1 MTINF
6 FPPYEYLTKVLEH
19 CPKAGAT
26 YLKLWKFR
34 DSEFKLKFTKNQIRT
49 KFNTSFARFRHD
61 LWLLVNESIIE
72 LYESKD
78 LSKFRITLLGSPK
91 PDQEI

>member
-1 MTINF
+1 MTNNIY
-6 FPPYEYLTKVLEH
+6 PPYEYLTKVLEH
-19 CPKAGAT
+19 CPKAGST

-34 DSEFKLKFTKNQIRT
+34 DSENKLKFSKEQIRT
-49 KFNTSFARFRHD
+49 KFNTSFAKFRHD

-78 LSKFRITLLGSPK
+78 ISRFKITLLDSPK
-91 PDQEI
+91 LDQET